1 MNPDPNFQVFNE
13 EIEITL
19 KDLGEAIGSRLPPN
33 WGFTLLLFDF
43 NNADDGKLFYT
54 SNGDREDVIKMLREF
69 IALIDTP
76 GETKLLPEG
85 ENNVH

>member
-19 KDLGEAIGSRLPPN
+19 KELGEAIGSRLPPN

-54 SNGDREDVIKMLREF
+54 SNGEREDVIKMLREF
-69 IALIDTP
+69 ISLAEKDKKTLPLPP
-76 GETKLLPEG
+76 GENPL
-85 ENNVH
+85 